1 MREESH
7 FNSEAQSGVG
17 AIGLMQ
23 LMPETAHDIG
33 KQNGISFYTN
43 SLFNPELNIK
53 LETYITLQLEKC

>member
-43 SLFNPELNIK
+43 SLLILN
-53 LETYITLQLEKC
+53 